1 MRKKAGQTA
10 DEGGTAAGAVLAGLL
25 GINFQA
31 WWVVTVLMTLL
42 TRLLMTLM

>member
-1 MRKKAGQTA
+1 MKLTHWQAGRRSMKGMTP
-10 DEGGTAAGAVLAGLL
+10 LAGLL

>member
-1 MRKKAGQTA
+1 MKGMTP
-10 DEGGTAAGAVLAGLL
+10 LAGLL

-31 WWVVTVLMTLL
+31 GWVVTVRMTLL